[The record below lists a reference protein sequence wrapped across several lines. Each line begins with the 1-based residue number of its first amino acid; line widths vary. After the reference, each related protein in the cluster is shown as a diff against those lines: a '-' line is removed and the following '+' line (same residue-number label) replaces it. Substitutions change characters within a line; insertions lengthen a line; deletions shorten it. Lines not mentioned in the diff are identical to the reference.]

1 MNLKLYHLHQHIK
14 LPSHFL
20 LYFNFCGFI
29 LTTMLLYHILQN
41 LSTIFDVYCKIFS
54 QLFYFYLLTHVYTRA
69 YARFY
74 NYYIYY
80 NYYYI
85 SYIILFIYNYIIFFL
100 IYFRFPTQ
108 RKTHPIIPSKNF
120 RSSYFQIQKT
130 KIKLKLKLEI

>member
-1 MNLKLYHLHQHIK
+1 MNLRLYHLHQHIE
-14 LPSHFL
+14 LQSHFL

-54 QLFYFYLLTHVYTRA
+54 QLFYFYLLMHVYTRA
-69 YARFY
+69 CARFY
-74 NYYIYY
+74 I
-80 NYYYI
+80 I
-85 SYIILFIYNYIIFFL
+85 IIFILYIILLYIFFL

-120 RSSYFQIQKT
+120 RSSYFQIKKQK
-130 KIKLKLKLEI
+130 